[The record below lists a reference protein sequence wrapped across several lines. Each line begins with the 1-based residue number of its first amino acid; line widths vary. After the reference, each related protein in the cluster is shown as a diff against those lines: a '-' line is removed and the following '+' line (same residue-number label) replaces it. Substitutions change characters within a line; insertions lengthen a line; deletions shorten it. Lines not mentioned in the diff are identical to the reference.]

1 MMNRFGLFSTLI
13 ACTALAGEKPAF
25 TYKSPPEGDDE
36 RPVIVEA
43 VVSPQGSD
51 YAFKLEFNK
60 EPWGEGCKQRC
71 ANATL
76 FLDLDS
82 SKSTGLKLKD
92 AKAEETGADLA
103 ITIQGT
109 RDVKEGVAVPGL
121 RVKVVQYAEDAT
133 SVDQGTTVMELDQ
146 RRDPERVLAQGTSV
160 YLLVDANAGNL
171 PSGAKMRVVYHPPDS
186 KPLVGTAVG
195 LAAPSTSRVELFKDG
210 KLTNPVKAKKK
221 SNYEKY

>member
-1 MMNRFGLFSTLI
+1 MNRFTVLSTLL
-13 ACTALAGEKPAF
+13 ACSALAGEKPAF
-25 TYKSPPEGDDE
+25 TYKAPPAGDDE

-60 EPWGEGCKQRC
+60 EPWGDGCKQRC

-76 FLDLDS
+76 FLDLDG
-82 SKSTGLKLKD
+82 SKATGLKLKD
-92 AKAEETGADLA
+92 AKADETGADLA

-133 SVDQGTTVMELDQ
+133 AVDQGTTLMELDQ
-146 RRDPERVLAQGTSV
+146 RRDPERVLAQGSSV

-171 PSGAKMRVVYHPPDS
+171 PSGARMRVIYHPPDT
-186 KPLVGTAVG
+186 KALVGTAVG
-195 LAAPSTSRVELFKDG
+195 LAAPSSARVELFKDG
-210 KLTNPVKAKKK
+210 KLTNPSKPKKK
-221 SNYEKY
+221 SAYEKY